1 MSEWQVLR
9 VELQLQLQLHPLQL
23 SFQDPFS
30 DQMNQSNE
38 NQQISKASGGANTL
52 LEQSARLML
61 MLLAHLLRSLH
72 SLLLVPRKLLF
83 QERSLQTLLFVPRK
97 LL

>member
-9 VELQLQLQLHPLQL
+9 VKLQLHPLQP

-30 DQMNQSNE
+30 DQMNQSND

-52 LEQSARLML
+52 LEQSAKLML

-72 SLLLVPRKLLF
+72 FLLLVPRKLPF
-83 QERSLQTLLFVPRK
+83 I
-97 LL
+97 

>member
-1 MSEWQVLR
+1 
-9 VELQLQLQLHPLQL
+9 
-23 SFQDPFS
+23 
-30 DQMNQSNE
+30 MNQSNE

-61 MLLAHLLRSLH
+61 MLLAHLLRSLD

-83 QERSLQTLLFVPRK
+83 L
-97 LL
+97 